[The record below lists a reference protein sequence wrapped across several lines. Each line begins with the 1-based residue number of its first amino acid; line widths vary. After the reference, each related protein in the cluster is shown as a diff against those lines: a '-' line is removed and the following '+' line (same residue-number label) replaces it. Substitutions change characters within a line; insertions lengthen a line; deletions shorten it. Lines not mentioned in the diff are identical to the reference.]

1 MTRNNYE
8 LDFGVGKSA
17 LQSGS
22 KLKDSE
28 SEEEEEEEGVAL
40 ELFAGHTPLSWRSD
54 GGKKERRRRKKRKLD
69 KETRVLERQEV
80 GVGCCFV
87 SENLPGLSCCCRM
100 CHTCVS
106 CSPRPMPGLSC
117 CCRMCHTCVSC
128 SPRPMPFAILTESMS
143 VGLTFQMLLEAL
155 SSLKLFIIFH
165 LTS

>member
-1 MTRNNYE
+1 M
-8 LDFGVGKSA
+8 
-17 LQSGS
+17 QSGS

-28 SEEEEEEEGVAL
+28 SEEEEEEEEEGVAL

-69 KETRVLERQEV
+69 KETRVVLERQEV

-106 CSPRPMPGLSC
+106 CSPRPMP
-117 CCRMCHTCVSC
+117 
-128 SPRPMPFAILTESMS
+128 FAMLTESMS